1 MFEESL
7 PQTTRRYLDLLAQK
21 GISRSFY
28 LGGGTAVALHLGHRV
43 SVDLDF
49 FTPEHF
55 DINYLESELQNF
67 NTYRRERLANDTL
80 LGALED
86 LRISFFR
93 YHYKL
98 IESPVTFLGTNILQ
112 LPDLAAMKIEAI
124 AQRNTKRD
132 FIDLYFLAREAGIAP
147 EDALNYHKSKYEGL
161 DINMSHLVL
170 SLDYFDEADEE
181 PMPKMI
187 KPVNWNEV
195 KKYFQRESKTLLTKL
210 VGT

>member
-67 NTYRRERLANDTL
+67 STYRRERLANDTL

-98 IESPVTFLGTNILQ
+98 IESPVMFLGTNILQ

-132 FIDLYFLAREAGIAP
+132 FIDLYFLAREAGITP

-170 SLDYFDEADEE
+170 SLGYFSEADEE
-181 PMPKMI
+181 PMPKMV
-187 KPVNWNEV
+187 KPVRWNEV

-210 VGT
+210 VGK

>member
-1 MFEESL
+1 MFEQTL

-21 GISRSFY
+21 GISQAFY
-28 LGGGTAVALHLGHRV
+28 LGGGTAIALHLGHRV

-49 FTPEHF
+49 FTPDHF
-55 DINYLESELQNF
+55 ENNDLESELQNF
-67 NTYRRERLANDTL
+67 RTYRRERLANDTL

-93 YHYKL
+93 YRYQL
-98 IESPVTFLGTNILQ
+98 LETPAEFLGTKILQ

-132 FIDLYFLAREAGIAP
+132 FIDLYFLAREAGITP
-147 EDALNYHKSKYEGL
+147 ENALDYHKSKYEGL
-161 DINMSHLVL
+161 DINLSHLVL
-170 SLDYFDEADEE
+170 SLSFFDEADED

-187 KPVNWNEV
+187 KPVNWNDV
-195 KKYFQRESKTLLTKL
+195 KKYFQRESKALLAKL
-210 VGT
+210 VE

>member
-1 MFEESL
+1 MFEQTL

-21 GISRSFY
+21 GISRAFY
-28 LGGGTAVALHLGHRV
+28 LGGGTAIALHLGHRV

-49 FTPEHF
+49 FTPDHF
-55 DINYLESELQNF
+55 ENNDLESELQNF
-67 NTYRRERLANDTL
+67 RTYRRERLANDTL

-93 YHYKL
+93 YRYQL
-98 IESPVTFLGTNILQ
+98 LETPAEFLGTKILQ

-132 FIDLYFLAREAGIAP
+132 FIDLYFLAREAGITP
-147 EDALNYHKSKYEGL
+147 ENALDYHKSKYEGL
-161 DINMSHLVL
+161 DINLSHLVL
-170 SLDYFDEADEE
+170 SLSFFDEADED

-187 KPVNWNEV
+187 KPVNWNDV
-195 KKYFQRESKTLLTKL
+195 KKYFQRESKALLAKL
-210 VGT
+210 VE

>member
-1 MFEESL
+1 MFEQTL

-21 GISRSFY
+21 GISRAFY
-28 LGGGTAVALHLGHRV
+28 LGGGTAIALHLGHRV

-49 FTPEHF
+49 FTPDHF
-55 DINYLESELQNF
+55 ENNDLESELQNF
-67 NTYRRERLANDTL
+67 RTYRRERLANDTL

-93 YHYKL
+93 YRYRL
-98 IESPVTFLGTNILQ
+98 LETPVEILGTKILQ

-132 FIDLYFLAREAGIAP
+132 FIDLYFLAREAGITP
-147 EDALNYHKSKYEGL
+147 ENALDYHKSKYEGL
-161 DINMSHLVL
+161 DINLSHLVL
-170 SLDYFDEADEE
+170 SLSFFDEADED

-187 KPVNWNEV
+187 KPVNWNDV
-195 KKYFQRESKTLLTKL
+195 KKYFQRESKALLAKL
-210 VGT
+210 VE